1 MKRIV
6 IDPITRLEGHGKI
19 TIFLN
24 DEGEVANT
32 YFSIPELRG
41 FEKFLEGRPVEEA
54 PRIVTRIC
62 GVCPACHHM
71 ASGKAVDAVYKVQI
85 PSVAKKLRELFFMG
99 EFIHSHVAHFY
110 MLSAPDFIMG
120 PGSDKA
126 KRHIL
131 GIVEK
136 VGLEIGQKVLTYRKH
151 GKEIMK
157 RVGGKGAHPVYN
169 VPGGVSRPLT
179 EEQRQDVE
187 KMARECV
194 ELGKFSLQLFADVVL
209 NNKAYMDIITGPAYQ
224 LRVHNMGLVD
234 ENNKVNFYDGKV
246 RVVDV
251 NGKEIAKYS
260 PEEYLDNIEE
270 HVESYSYLKYPYLKQ
285 FGWQGLTEGEKSGA
299 YRATPL
305 SRLNVA
311 DGMATP
317 FAQEEY
323 EKFYSA
329 VGKKPCDLTLATHW
343 ARLIELLYSS
353 ERALELVTD
362 PEITDP
368 NVRNL
373 PTEKPHEGIGIVE
386 AQRGTLIHHYVT
398 DDNGIIQK
406 ANLIVGTT
414 NNNTAITM
422 SIQKAAAS
430 LIKKGTEVS
439 EEILNMIEMAF
450 RAYDPC
456 FSCAT
461 HSLPGHYPMQVTI
474 VNTDGEPI
482 KVLTRE

>member
-1 MKRIV
+1 MKRITV
-6 IDPITRLEGHGKI
+6 DPITRLEGHGKI

-24 DEGEVANT
+24 DDGEVANT

-54 PRIVTRIC
+54 PRIVPRIC

-99 EFIHSHVAHFY
+99 EYIHSHVAHFY
-110 MLSAPDFIMG
+110 ALSAPDFVMG

-136 VGLEIGQKVLTYRKH
+136 VGLEIGQKVLTYRKY

-157 RVGGKGAHPVYN
+157 KVGGKGAHPVYN

-179 EEQRQDVE
+179 KEQQQEVE
-187 KMARECV
+187 KMAKECV
-194 ELGKFSLQLFADVVL
+194 ELGQFSLQLFGDVVL
-209 NNKAYMDIITGPAYQ
+209 NNKAYMDIITGPVYQ
-224 LRVHNMGLVD
+224 LNVHNMGLVD

-251 NGKEIAKYS
+251 NGKEVAKYS
-260 PEEYLDNIEE
+260 PEEYLDNVEE
-270 HVESYSYLKYPYLKQ
+270 HVESYSYLKYPYLKKY
-285 FGWQGLTEGEKSGA
+285 GWKGFTEGAESGI

-305 SRLNVA
+305 SRLNAA

-317 FAQEEY
+317 LAQAEY

-329 VGKKPCDLTLATHW
+329 VGGKPCNLTLATHW

-353 ERALELVTD
+353 ERALELATD
-362 PEITDP
+362 TEITDP
-368 NVRNL
+368 NVRTL
-373 PTEKPHEGIGIVE
+373 PTETPHEGVGIVE
-386 AQRGTLIHHYVT
+386 AQRGTLTHHYVT
-398 DDNGIIQK
+398 DENGIITK

-422 SIQKAAAS
+422 SIQKAAAA

-461 HSLPGHYPMQVTI
+461 HSLPGHYPMEVTI
-474 VNTDGEPI
+474 VNPDGEPI